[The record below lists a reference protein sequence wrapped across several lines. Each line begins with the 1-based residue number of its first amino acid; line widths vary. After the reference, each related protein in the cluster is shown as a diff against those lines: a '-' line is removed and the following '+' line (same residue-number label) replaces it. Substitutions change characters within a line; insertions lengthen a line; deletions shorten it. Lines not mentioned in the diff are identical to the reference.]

1 MRNEKITP
9 LYERLSRDDELQGES
24 NSISNQK
31 KMLEDYARR
40 NGLPNPTHFTD
51 DGVSVSFSKSQS
63 RDFPDS
69 ETYRRAYGFAYDTEY
84 PVAGCYGD
92 YQDIFV
98 SASGQDFCPYVFLLT
113 TEGTVEYIDI
123 FGGLWHGCLCSGGP
137 LYGFRD
143 IVGFES
149 GVYEDGFGG
158 GYETVY
164 AVDKNGRKYDMP
176 ACITTQ
182 GNAMPS
188 YAAGKW
194 CANVYHSVASGA
206 SYEGVYYLSI
216 HENGLVEINDV
227 IVSIDAP
234 LQIAGYCT
242 YLGTTELGM
251 VYQFGLYSGDQ
262 LREGTFA
269 LDLYNTD
276 YGEMTITPISGVN
289 LFDAPEGG
297 YTVFTR
303 L

>member
-1 MRNEKITP
+1 
-9 LYERLSRDDELQGES
+9 
-24 NSISNQK
+24 
-31 KMLEDYARR
+31 
-40 NGLPNPTHFTD
+40 
-51 DGVSVSFSKSQS
+51 
-63 RDFPDS
+63 
-69 ETYRRAYGFAYDTEY
+69 
-84 PVAGCYGD
+84 
-92 YQDIFV
+92 
-98 SASGQDFCPYVFLLT
+98 
-113 TEGTVEYIDI
+113 
-123 FGGLWHGCLCSGGP
+123 
-137 LYGFRD
+137 
-143 IVGFES
+143 
-149 GVYEDGFGG
+149 
-158 GYETVY
+158 
-164 AVDKNGRKYDMP
+164 MP
-176 ACITTQ
+176 ACITAQ

-251 VYQFGLYSGDQ
+251 VYQFGLYIGDQ

-276 YGEMTITPISGVN
+276 YGEMTVTPISGVN

-297 YTVFTR
+297 CTVFTR

>member
-1 MRNEKITP
+1 
-9 LYERLSRDDELQGES
+9 
-24 NSISNQK
+24 
-31 KMLEDYARR
+31 MLVEPGPGDWADGGPQSEDAFVSAW
-40 NGLPNPTHFTD
+40 LTD
-51 DGVSVSFSKSQS
+51 DGVSVSFTKSQS

-113 TEGTVEYIDI
+113 TDGTVEYIDI

-137 LYGFRD
+137 LYSFRD
-143 IVGFES
+143 IVSFES

-176 ACITTQ
+176 ACITAQ

-276 YGEMTITPISGVN
+276 YGELTITPISGVN

>member
-1 MRNEKITP
+1 
-9 LYERLSRDDELQGES
+9 
-24 NSISNQK
+24 
-31 KMLEDYARR
+31 
-40 NGLPNPTHFTD
+40 
-51 DGVSVSFSKSQS
+51 
-63 RDFPDS
+63 
-69 ETYRRAYGFAYDTEY
+69 
-84 PVAGCYGD
+84 
-92 YQDIFV
+92 
-98 SASGQDFCPYVFLLT
+98 
-113 TEGTVEYIDI
+113 
-123 FGGLWHGCLCSGGP
+123 
-137 LYGFRD
+137 
-143 IVGFES
+143 
-149 GVYEDGFGG
+149 
-158 GYETVY
+158 
-164 AVDKNGRKYDMP
+164 MP
-176 ACITTQ
+176 ACITAQ
-182 GNAMPS
+182 GNAIPS

-234 LQIAGYCT
+234 LQIASYCT
-242 YLGTTELGM
+242 YLGTMELGM

-276 YGEMTITPISGVN
+276 YGELTITPISGVN